1 MKGRRASSRPGR
13 GRRPLRT
20 AALIAVGS
28 ELLRHGRPD
37 ANGDWLTERLGRL
50 GIEVVGRTIVGDD
63 AVRTA
68 SAIVSALR
76 SGDLVLLTGG
86 LGPTED
92 DRTRDA
98 LSRALAQPLERDVE
112 REERL
117 RAMFESR
124 GRTFR
129 PMQARQAD
137 KPRGAG
143 WVENPLGTAPGVIGQ
158 RGGRLVIALPGVPAE
173 MRRMFEESVAPLVAA
188 RGAGG
193 LARRSLRVGGRLE
206 ASVDEQ
212 LRELYGAHGVDVTIL
227 AGREGIELQ
236 LTAHA
241 ADAEHARLA
250 LDALERE
257 ISERLGHD
265 LYGRDD
271 DTLPAVVGRELAAA
285 GLSVATAESCTAG
298 LLAAA
303 LTEVPGSSAWF
314 RGGVVPYSDDLKP
327 ILADVPSE
335 LLARHGAVSEPVAR
349 ALAEGVR
356 RRLAASFGVGITGIA
371 GPGGGSPDKP
381 VGLVHVALAGTS
393 RTDHWRLLQVG
404 DRALIRRRSVSFALD
419 RLRRRAAERPAE

>member
-1 MKGRRASSRPGR
+1 M
-13 GRRPLRT
+13 RPLRT

-28 ELLRHGRPD
+28 ELLRPGRSD

-50 GIEVVGRTIVGDD
+50 GIEVVARTIVGDD
-63 AVRTA
+63 AARTA
-68 SAIVSALR
+68 TVIVAALR
-76 SGDLVLLTGG
+76 AGDLVILTGG

-92 DRTRDA
+92 DRTREA
-98 LSRALAQPLERDVE
+98 LARALGRPLERDAE

-129 PMQARQAD
+129 PMQARQTE
-137 KPRGAG
+137 KPRGAE
-143 WVENPLGTAPGVIGQ
+143 WVDNPLGTAPGVLC
-158 RGGRLVIALPGVPAE
+158 RRAGRLVIALPGVPAE
-173 MRRMFEESVAPLVAA
+173 MRRMFEDSVAPLASA
-188 RGAGG
+188 RAMGA
-193 LARRSLRVGGRLE
+193 LARRALKIGGRLE

-212 LRELYGAHGVDVTIL
+212 LRDLYGTRGVDVTIL
-227 AGREGIELQ
+227 AGHEGIELQ
-236 LTAHA
+236 LAAHG

-257 ISERLGHD
+257 IADRLGDD
-265 LYGRDD
+265 LYGKDD
-271 DTLPAVVGRELAAA
+271 ETLPVAVGRALTAA

-314 RGGVVPYSDDLKP
+314 RGGVVPYADDLKP
-327 ILADVPSE
+327 VLADVPVE
-335 LLARHGAVSEPVAR
+335 VVARSGAVSEDVAR

-356 RRLAASFGVGITGIA
+356 RRTGASLGVGITGIA
-371 GPGGGSPDKP
+371 GPGGGSADKP
-381 VGLVHVALAGTS
+381 VGLVHVAIAGPA
-393 RTDHWRLLQVG
+393 RTDHWRLLHVG

-419 RLRRRAAERPAE
+419 RLRRRASEREAG